1 MKRLLTSVRRGI
13 HISMASEN
21 GQSKIP
27 VCHKDRFTQNNDG
40 WTVVKVAI
48 YE

>member
-1 MKRLLTSVRRGI
+1 
-13 HISMASEN
+13 MASEN